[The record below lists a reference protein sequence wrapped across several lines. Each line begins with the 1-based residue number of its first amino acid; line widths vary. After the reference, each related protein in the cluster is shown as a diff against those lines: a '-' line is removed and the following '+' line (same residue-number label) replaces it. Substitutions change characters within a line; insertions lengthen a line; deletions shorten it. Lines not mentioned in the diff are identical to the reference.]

1 MNEARRF
8 STLVELLRHRAAEQP
23 NSRGYTF
30 LADGETEELSLT
42 YGELEQRA
50 RAIGGWLQSGGMAGE
65 RVLMLYPPGLDFI
78 AAFFGCLYAGAVA
91 VPAYPPRQ
99 NRNLRRIQ
107 SILSDAQ
114 PKAALVTAGVAA
126 KLNPALAEM
135 PDLRG
140 LAWLATDGEPG
151 AGGEWS
157 EPSAGADSLAFIQYT
172 SGSTGTPKG
181 VMLTHR
187 NLLHNAAVVRAAV
200 EHTPEDKYVSWL
212 PTFHDMGM
220 MAGVLQPLYSGIPV
234 VLMSPAAFLQSPFR
248 WLRAISEHGATTSG
262 GPNFAYDLCA
272 AKVSD
277 EQLAGLDLSSW
288 SVAFNGSEPVRS
300 GTLARFAARFAPCGF
315 RPGVLYPC
323 YGLAEATLMVTG
335 SRKGA
340 PPVVENFETSAL
352 EKHRVLAAGAADPD
366 ARPLAGCGHPLPGQR
381 VVVVNPETLVECRPD
396 EVGEVWVAGE
406 SVALGY
412 WRREEE
418 TRQTFEAYLAGTGE
432 GPFLRTG
439 DLGFLR
445 GGELFITGR
454 LKDLI
459 IIRGL
464 NHYPQD
470 IELTA
475 EQSHRALR
483 PHCGAAFSVEVDG
496 EERLVVV
503 QELDPRLGPEPSREV
518 LEAAVAA
525 VRNAVAAAH
534 EVQVYELAFLK
545 PGSLPKTSSGKVQR
559 RACRAGYLGGTLEE
573 VFRSSSSAAFS
584 ADAVWDAGEA
594 VTRERL
600 LAAGA
605 DERAATLETYLRE
618 QVARF
623 LKIPPDF
630 DARRPLLELGLDSL
644 SSVELKHRIETD
656 LNISLS
662 LDALLR
668 GGSVESLAAEM
679 LEQDWAGRPASQP
692 GLDLPPAADADGE
705 YPVSH
710 IQQSIY
716 FLHQLAPDGGAYN
729 IAFAAR
735 VAADL
740 DVEALRRAFQALSD
754 RHPALRTTYAERGGR
769 VVQRVHPRP
778 QVHFT
783 QVDAAGWSPLELQQH
798 LDDEANRPF
807 DLRRGPVFEV
817 GLMSRSAREHVL
829 LLRVHHIA
837 IDGWSFWTLLEDL
850 GPLYSAERAGGR
862 ATLPALAW
870 QYADFAHWQRGLLT
884 SPEGERLS
892 AYWRGELG
900 GELLTPD
907 LTPARPRPPAQTFNG
922 ATHSFALDEVLTTQ
936 LRGLALSEGVTAYVV
951 LLSAFQLMLHLYTG
965 QDEILVGSPASGRS
979 RPEFGG
985 VVGCFMNPVGLRAEF
1000 TGATTFKSLLAQ
1012 TRRKVWGAIA
1022 HQDYPSQLLA
1032 DLRPHRA
1039 ASRLQLFPV
1048 MFISQKSH
1056 LPAGAARAA
1065 APGAGRLLE
1074 LGDLTLEVIPLAR
1087 RFART
1092 ELELEVAEGDRSIDC
1107 WFQYNTDIFDAGAV
1121 ARMASHFET
1130 LLRAAVA
1137 APEKPIS
1144 HLSMLPAGERRRL
1157 LEEWSNASPKPP
1169 YHLTVVE
1176 LFRQQ
1181 ARKTPDKGAAVERGS
1196 ITTFSEL
1203 DEKTA
1208 RLASLIRELQR

>member
-1 MNEARRF
+1 MHDAHRF
-8 STLVELLRHRAAEQP
+8 STLVELLRHRAAERP
-23 NSRGYTF
+23 DSRGYTF

-65 RVLMLYPPGLDFI
+65 RVLLLYPPGLDFI
-78 AAFFGCLYAGAVA
+78 TAFFGCLYAGAVA

-99 NRNLRRIQ
+99 NQHLRRIQ

-126 KLNPALAEM
+126 KLDPALAEM
-135 PDLRG
+135 PDLQR
-140 LAWLATDGEPG
+140 LAWLVTDGEPG
-151 AGGEWS
+151 AAGEWH
-157 EPSAGADSLAFIQYT
+157 EPSAGADSLAFLQYT

-187 NLLHNAAVVRAAV
+187 NLLHNALVVRAAV

-234 VLMSPAAFLQSPFR
+234 VLMSPAAFLQNPFR
-248 WLRAISEHGATTSG
+248 WLRAISEHRATTSG

-277 EQLAGLDLSSW
+277 EQRATLDLSSW

-300 GTLARFAARFAPCGF
+300 GTVERFAARFAPCGF
-315 RPGVLYPC
+315 HPGTLYPC

-340 PPVVENFETSAL
+340 PPVVENFVTAAL

-366 ARPLAGCGHPLPGQR
+366 TRPLVGCGHPLPGQR

-418 TRQTFEAYLAGTGE
+418 TGQTFKAYLAGTGE

-439 DLGFLR
+439 DLGFLH

-483 PHCGAAFSVEVDG
+483 PHCGAAFSVEADG

-503 QELDPRLGPEPSREV
+503 QELDPRLGPEPGREV
-518 LEAAVAA
+518 LEAAAAA
-525 VRNAVAAAH
+525 VRSVVAEAH
-534 EVQVYELAFLK
+534 EVQVYEVAFLK

-559 RACRAGYLGGTLEE
+559 RACRASYLGGTLEE
-573 VFRSSSSAAFS
+573 VFRSSPDAAS
-584 ADAVWDAGEA
+584 ADAVRNAGEA
-594 VTRERL
+594 VTRECL
-600 LAAGA
+600 LAAGM
-605 DERAATLETYLRE
+605 DERAALLKTYLRE

-656 LNISLS
+656 LSVNLS
-662 LDALLR
+662 LDVLLH
-668 GGSVESLAAEM
+668 GGSVESLTAEM
-679 LEQDWAGRPASQP
+679 LEQAWTERPAAPP
-692 GLDLPPAADADGE
+692 GFDLRPSPDADGE

-716 FLHQLAPDGGAYN
+716 FLHQLAPEGGAYN
-729 IAFAAR
+729 IALAAR
-735 VAADL
+735 VATDL

-769 VVQRVHPRP
+769 VVQRVHTRP

-783 QVDAAGWSPLELQQH
+783 HVDASGWSLRELQQH

-817 GLMSRSAREHVL
+817 GLLTRSAREHVL
-829 LLRVHHIA
+829 LLRVHHVA
-837 IDGWSFWTLLEDL
+837 LDGWSFWTLLEDL
-850 GPLYSAERAGGR
+850 GALYSAERAGGR
-862 ATLPALAW
+862 AALPTLAW
-870 QYADFAHWQRGLLT
+870 QYADFARWQRELLA

-900 GELLTPD
+900 GELRTPD
-907 LTPARPRPPAQTFNG
+907 LTPARPRTPVQTFNG
-922 ATHSFALDEVLTTQ
+922 ATHDFALDEVLTAQ
-936 LRGLALSEGVTAYVV
+936 LRGLALSEGATTYVV
-951 LLSAFQLMLHLYTG
+951 MLAVFQLMLHLYTG

-979 RPEFGG
+979 RPDFGG

-1012 TRRKVWGAIA
+1012 TRRKVWDAIA

-1032 DLRPHRA
+1032 DLRPHRD

-1056 LPAGAARAA
+1056 LPAGAGRAA

-1074 LGDLTLEVIPLAR
+1074 LGDLTLEVMPLAR

-1144 HLSMLPAGERRRL
+1144 HLSMLTASERRLL
-1157 LEEWSNASPKPP
+1157 LEEWSNASPKPTC
-1169 YHLTVVE
+1169 HLTVVE

-1196 ITTFSEL
+1196 SITFSEL